1 MKVITQT
8 QIVFDV
14 PDEYVQALAFN
25 RESRK
30 NGWNMQSDVDRI
42 TFTTKKECEI
52 PFKEKS

>member
-1 MKVITQT
+1 MTIITQT
-8 QIVFDV
+8 QIVFNV

-25 RESRK
+25 RECRK
-30 NGWNMQSDVDRI
+30 NGWNMHSDTDHI